1 MLLFLCKVFILL
13 LKCVGFVTSRLHACN
28 LEAAKEESRTIKE
41 SSLRELK

>member
-1 MLLFLCKVFILL
+1 MLLFLCNVFILL

-28 LEAAKEESRTIKE
+28 LEAAKEESRAIKG